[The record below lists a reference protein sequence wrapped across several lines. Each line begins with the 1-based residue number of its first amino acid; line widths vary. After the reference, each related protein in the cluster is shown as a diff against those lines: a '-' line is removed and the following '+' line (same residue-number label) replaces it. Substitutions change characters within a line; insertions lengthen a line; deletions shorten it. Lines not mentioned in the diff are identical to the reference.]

1 MLLVWTFLLLFGVFT
16 DAKECKRVCGRVENE
31 LEKKQQQEA
40 IEQEETDE
48 WGDRHRSAKSSD
60 KKRSKRASNDPNDD
74 DYDPNWLLNHKD
86 KTSKVVNGYPVT
98 DRGFLVLLRA
108 YDPEDHENYET
119 CGGALLNNRYILTA
133 GHCVCL
139 QNDASNVYCS
149 MEGELQ

>member
-1 MLLVWTFLLLFGVFT
+1 MILIWTLFLFFGVFT
-16 DAKECKRVCGRVENE
+16 DAKECKRVCGRVENV
-31 LEKKQQQEA
+31 L
-40 IEQEETDE
+40 EQEETDE
-48 WGDRHRSAKSSD
+48 WGDRHRSAKSVD
-60 KKRSKRASNDPNDD
+60 KKRLKRSSNDVSAVYN
-74 DYDPNWLLNHKD
+74 N
-86 KTSKVVNGYPVT
+86 TRIVNGYPVD

-139 QNDASNVYCS
+139 QNENSNVYCN